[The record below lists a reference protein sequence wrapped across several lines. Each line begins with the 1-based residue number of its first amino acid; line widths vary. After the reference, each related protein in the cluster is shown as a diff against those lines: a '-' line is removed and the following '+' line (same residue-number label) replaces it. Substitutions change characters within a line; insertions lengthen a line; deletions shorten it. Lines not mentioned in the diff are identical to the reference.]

1 MTVAARILIVDD
13 NEANLELL
21 GYLLAA
27 GGHTVMTAENGA
39 QALVLINDGPAPDL
53 VISDL
58 RMPVMDG
65 FELLQRIRQ
74 DARLEA
80 LPVIAVTAFS
90 MAADRTR
97 VMLAGFDGYLSKPI
111 VPETFIGEVEA
122 FVLVGRR
129 AASPSSG

>member
-39 QALVLINDGPAPDL
+39 QALALIDDGPAPDL

>member
-39 QALVLINDGPAPDL
+39 QALILINDGPAPDL